1 MFDENIPT
9 APFIS
14 IIYREH
20 AKYINDNVKE
30 EDLSFGLHPL
40 LIKIYRNPGII
51 QEQLAQTF
59 HLNESTITRN
69 LKKLEDKG
77 FIKRTQDKRTKRI
90 EITKKGAKAAKKVMD
105 FDEKWDLKIKET
117 IGNEEYETFKNTL
130 KTISEDLIWTRQ

>member
-20 AKYINDNVKE
+20 AKYINDNVKD

-40 LIKIYRNPGII
+40 LITIYKNPGII
-51 QEQLAQTF
+51 QEQLAQIF

-90 EITKKGAKAAKKVMD
+90 EITKKGAKAAQKVMD
-105 FDEKWDLKIKET
+105 YDEKWDLKIKET
-117 IGNEEYETFKNTL
+117 IGNEEYENFKNTL
-130 KTISEDLIWTRQ
+130 KTICEDLI

>member
-1 MFDENIPT
+1 MAFEDNVPT

-30 EDLSFGLHPL
+30 ENLSFGLHPL
-40 LIKIYRNPGII
+40 LIKIYRHEGIS
-51 QEQLAQTF
+51 QEQLAHDF

-77 FIKRTQDKRTKRI
+77 LIEKVKDKRKKI
-90 EITKKGAKAAKKVMD
+90 IKITPKGEKTARKVMD
-105 FDEKWDLKIKET
+105 FDEKWDKQLNLTDEEHEYFLRILRKIT
-117 IGNEEYETFKNTL
+117 EE
-130 KTISEDLIWTRQ
+130 LI